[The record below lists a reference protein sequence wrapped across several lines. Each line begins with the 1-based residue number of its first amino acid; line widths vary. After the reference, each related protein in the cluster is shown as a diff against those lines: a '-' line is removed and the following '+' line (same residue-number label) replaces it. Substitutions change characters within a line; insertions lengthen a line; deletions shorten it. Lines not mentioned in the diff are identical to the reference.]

1 MRQVVT
7 PILPK
12 KKKVKPRRMVVKSRR
27 DRAGLRRLLWLSAA
41 ACVMGCITVSIW
53 FVVSGRWGAM
63 VDKVDNEIVTASTK
77 MGFTLQNVYLEGQH
91 HTHSKDILKA
101 LDVQIGQPIFSLSLD
116 EMRQR
121 LEKIN
126 WVKYAVV
133 ERQLPHT
140 LHVHII
146 ERQAVAMWQNA
157 GQLYLIDSQG
167 NTIVEDDM
175 KPFKSMMI
183 MVGDDAPLYTNSLLE
198 MLHQDPSLAKHVA
211 SAIRVGER
219 RWNVRFYNGLEV
231 KLPEENKEDAWTFF
245 VQLERNKELLEKNV
259 KHVDLRVPGKV
270 YIQMGSD
277 KKNATT
283 QDKR

>member
-7 PILPK
+7 PSLPK
-12 KKKVKPRRMVVKSRR
+12 KKKVKPRRMVVNSRR
-27 DRAGLRRLLWLSAA
+27 ERAGLRRFLALSAVA
-41 ACVMGCITVSIW
+41 LVVGCLTATTW
-53 FVVSGRWGAM
+53 FVASGRFDAM
-63 VDKVDNEIVTASTK
+63 VETVDTKFVEASTK
-77 MGFTLQNVYLEGQH
+77 MGFVLQNVYLEGQH

-116 EMRQR
+116 EMRER

-146 ERQAVAMWQNA
+146 ERQAVAIWQNA

-175 KPFKSMMI
+175 KPFESMKI

-198 MLHQDPSLAKHVA
+198 MLHQDPALAKHVA

-231 KLPEENKEDAWTFF
+231 KLPEENKEDAWKFF
-245 VQLERNKELLEKNV
+245 VQLEQNKNLLEKNV

-270 YIQMGSD
+270 YIQM
-277 KKNATT
+277 APTR
-283 QDKR
+283 DKR